1 MLILV
6 EGADGSGKT
15 TLVNQLNEYFPT
27 LRINR
32 NHDHIPDFYDNLT
45 CLTCTGEDIVLDR
58 SFITDVVYR
67 LALDDGKETDGID
80 IFYIEHILLDSV
92 VVYCKTA
99 TQYDDGMNRGE
110 DNITDLKT
118 AQKISRYYDAVMKFI
133 NTRTSTHVIKYDWHF
148 DTVEELVSTIKD
160 VINKTRRK

>member
-15 TLVNQLNEYFPT
+15 TLVNQLSEYFPT
-27 LRINR
+27 MRINR
-32 NHDHIPDFYDNLT
+32 NNDHIKEFYDNLT
-45 CLTCTGEDIVLDR
+45 CMNEDIVLDR
-58 SFITDVVYR
+58 CFITDVVYR
-67 LALDDGKETDGID
+67 LALDDGIGTDGINM
-80 IFYIEHILLDSV
+80 FYMDCILRDSIV
-92 VVYCKTA
+92 IYCKTV
-99 TQYDDGMNRGE
+99 TQFDDAKSRGE

-133 NTRTSTHVIKYDWHF
+133 NTRTYTHTIKYDWHL

-160 VINKTRRK
+160 IINKTRRQ

>member
-32 NHDHIPDFYDNLT
+32 NHDNVPDFYDNLIDMQ
-45 CLTCTGEDIVLDR
+45 EDVVLDR

-67 LALDDGKETDGID
+67 LALDDGIETDGINM
-80 IFYIEHILLDSV
+80 FYMDFILRNSIV
-92 VVYCKTA
+92 IYCKTV
-99 TQYDDGMNRGE
+99 TQFDDAKSRGE
-110 DNITDLKT
+110 DNITDLKI

>member
-15 TLVNQLNEYFPT
+15 TLVNQLSEYFPVM
-27 LRINR
+27 RINR
-32 NHDHIPDFYDNLT
+32 SNDHIKEFYDNLT
-45 CLTCTGEDIVLDR
+45 CMNEDIVLDR
-58 SFITDVVYR
+58 CFITDVVYR
-67 LALDDGKETDGID
+67 LALDDGIGTDGINM
-80 IFYIEHILLDSV
+80 FYMDCILRDSIV
-92 VVYCKTA
+92 IYCKTV
-99 TQYDDGMNRGE
+99 TQFDDAKSRGE

-148 DTVEELVSTIKD
+148 DTPEDLVSTIKD
-160 VINKTRRK
+160 IINKTRRQ

>member
-15 TLVNQLNEYFPT
+15 TLVNQLSADFPT

-32 NHDHIPDFYDNLT
+32 SCDHVKEFYDNLT
-45 CLTCTGEDIVLDR
+45 CMKENIVLDR

-67 LALDDGKETDGID
+67 LALDDCIEPDGMSMFCMD
-80 IFYIEHILLDSV
+80 CILRDSIV
-92 VVYCKTA
+92 IYCKTV
-99 TQYDDGMNRGE
+99 TQFDDAKARGE

-118 AQKISRYYDAVMKFI
+118 AQKISRYYDAAMKFI
-133 NTRTSTHVIKYDWHF
+133 NTRTSTHVIKYDWHL
-148 DTVEELVSTIKD
+148 DRPEDLVSTIKD
-160 VINKTRRK
+160 IISKTRRQ

>member
-1 MLILV
+1 MLILI

-15 TLVNQLNEYFPT
+15 TLVNQLNKYFPT
-27 LRINR
+27 MRINR
-32 NHDHIPDFYDNLT
+32 GNNHLKELYDNLT
-45 CLTCTGEDIVLDR
+45 CMNEDIVLDR

-67 LALDDGKETDGID
+67 LALDDGIGTDGINM
-80 IFYIEHILLDSV
+80 FYMDCILRDSIV
-92 VVYCKTA
+92 IYCKTA
-99 TQYDDGMNRGE
+99 TQFDDAMHRGE
-110 DNITDLKT
+110 DNITNLLTSKI
-118 AQKISRYYDAVMKFI
+118 ISRHYDAIMKFI

>member
-27 LRINR
+27 LRINMG
-32 NHDHIPDFYDNLT
+32 NDHIPDFYDNLT
-45 CLTCTGEDIVLDR
+45 CMGEDIVLDR

-99 TQYDDGMNRGE
+99 TQFDDAKARGE

>member
-32 NHDHIPDFYDNLT
+32 NNDHIPDFYDNLT
-45 CLTCTGEDIVLDR
+45 CMGEDIVLDR

-99 TQYDDGMNRGE
+99 TQFDDAKARGE

>member
-32 NHDHIPDFYDNLT
+32 NCDNIKEFYYSLISTNK
-45 CLTCTGEDIVLDR
+45 DIVLDR
-58 SFITDVVYR
+58 SFITDMVYR
-67 LALDDGKETDGID
+67 LALDDGIETDGIN
-80 IFYIEHILLDSV
+80 IFQMDCILRDSIV
-92 VVYCKTA
+92 IYCKTA
-99 TQYDDGMNRGE
+99 TQYDDAKARGE

>member
-32 NHDHIPDFYDNLT
+32 GHNHLKDFYDNLT
-45 CLTCTGEDIVLDR
+45 GMQEDVVLDR
-58 SFITDVVYR
+58 SFITDIVYR
-67 LALDDGKETDGID
+67 LAIDDDEETDGID
-80 IFYIEHILLDSV
+80 IFYIEHILRDSV

-148 DTVEELVSTIKD
+148 DTLEELLASID
-160 VINKTRRK
+160 AVINKTRRK

>member
-32 NHDHIPDFYDNLT
+32 NCDHFPDFYDNLT
-45 CLTCTGEDIVLDR
+45 CMGEDIVLER

-67 LALDDGKETDGID
+67 LALDDGIGTDGINM
-80 IFYIEHILLDSV
+80 FYMDCILRDSIV
-92 VVYCKTA
+92 IYCKTV
-99 TQYDDGMNRGE
+99 TQFDDAKARGE
-110 DNITDLKT
+110 NNITDLKT
-118 AQKISRYYDAVMKFI
+118 AQTISKYYDAVMKFI

>member
-27 LRINR
+27 LRINMG
-32 NHDHIPDFYDNLT
+32 NDHIPDFYDNLT
-45 CLTCTGEDIVLDR
+45 CMGEDIVLDR

-80 IFYIEHILLDSV
+80 IFYIEHILLNSV

-99 TQYDDGMNRGE
+99 TQFDDAKARGE

>member
-32 NHDHIPDFYDNLT
+32 GNDHIPDFYDNLT
-45 CLTCTGEDIVLDR
+45 CMGEDIVLDR

-99 TQYDDGMNRGE
+99 TQYDDAKARGE

>member
-27 LRINR
+27 LRINMG
-32 NHDHIPDFYDNLT
+32 NDHIPDFYDNLT
-45 CLTCTGEDIVLDR
+45 CMGEDIVLDR

-99 TQYDDGMNRGE
+99 TQYDDAKARGE

>member
-15 TLVNQLNEYFPT
+15 TLVNQLNKYFPT
-27 LRINR
+27 MRINR
-32 NHDHIPDFYDNLT
+32 GNNHIKELYDNLT
-45 CLTCTGEDIVLDR
+45 CMNEDIVLDR

-67 LALDDGKETDGID
+67 LALDDGIGTDGINM
-80 IFYIEHILLDSV
+80 FYMDCILRDSIV
-92 VVYCKTA
+92 IYCKTV
-99 TQYDDGMNRGE
+99 TQFDDAKSRGE

-118 AQKISRYYDAVMKFI
+118 AQKISRYYDGVMKFI

>member
-15 TLVNQLNEYFPT
+15 TLVNQLNKYFPT
-27 LRINR
+27 MRINR
-32 NHDHIPDFYDNLT
+32 GNNHIKELYDNLT
-45 CLTCTGEDIVLDR
+45 CMNEDIVLDR

-67 LALDDGKETDGID
+67 LALDDGIGTDGINM
-80 IFYIEHILLDSV
+80 FYMDCILRDSIV
-92 VVYCKTA
+92 IYCKTV
-99 TQYDDGMNRGE
+99 TQFDDAKSRGE
-110 DNITDLKT
+110 ENITDLKT

-133 NTRTSTHVIKYDWHF
+133 NTRTSTRTIKYDWHL

-160 VINKTRRK
+160 IINKTRRK

>member
-15 TLVNQLNEYFPT
+15 TLVNQLSEYFPVM
-27 LRINR
+27 RINR
-32 NHDHIPDFYDNLT
+32 SNDHIKEFYDNLT
-45 CLTCTGEDIVLDR
+45 CMNEDIVLDR
-58 SFITDVVYR
+58 CFITDLVYR
-67 LALDDGKETDGID
+67 LALDDGIETDGINM
-80 IFYIEHILLDSV
+80 FYMDYILRDSIV
-92 VVYCKTA
+92 IYCKTV
-99 TQYDDGMNRGE
+99 TQFDDAKSRGE

-148 DTVEELVSTIKD
+148 DTPEDLVSTIKD
-160 VINKTRRK
+160 IINKTRRQ

>member
-1 MLILV
+1 M
-6 EGADGSGKT
+6 T
-15 TLVNQLNEYFPT
+15 N
-27 LRINR
+27 
-32 NHDHIPDFYDNLT
+32 
-45 CLTCTGEDIVLDR
+45 
-58 SFITDVVYR
+58 
-67 LALDDGKETDGID
+67 
-80 IFYIEHILLDSV
+80 IEHILLDSV

-99 TQYDDGMNRGE
+99 TQFDDAKARGE

>member
-27 LRINR
+27 LRINMG
-32 NHDHIPDFYDNLT
+32 NDHIPDFYDNLT
-45 CLTCTGEDIVLDR
+45 CMGEDIVLDR

-80 IFYIEHILLDSV
+80 IFYIEHILLNSV

-99 TQYDDGMNRGE
+99 TQYDDAKARGE

>member
-1 MLILV
+1 M
-6 EGADGSGKT
+6 G
-15 TLVNQLNEYFPT
+15 N
-27 LRINR
+27 
-32 NHDHIPDFYDNLT
+32 DHIPDFYDNLT
-45 CLTCTGEDIVLDR
+45 CMGEDIVLDR

-67 LALDDGKETDGID
+67 LALDDGKETDGINM
-80 IFYIEHILLDSV
+80 FYMEHILRNSV
-92 VVYCKTA
+92 VIYCKTA
-99 TQYDDGMNRGE
+99 TQFDDAKARGE

>member
-15 TLVNQLNEYFPT
+15 TLVNQLVEYFPT
-27 LRINR
+27 LRINMG
-32 NHDHIPDFYDNLT
+32 HDHIPDFYDNLIDMQ
-45 CLTCTGEDIVLDR
+45 EDIVLDR

-80 IFYIEHILLDSV
+80 IFYIEHILLGSV

-99 TQYDDGMNRGE
+99 TQFDDAKARGE

-133 NTRTSTHVIKYDWHF
+133 NTRTSTHTIKYDWHL

>member
-15 TLVNQLNEYFPT
+15 TLVNQLVEYFPT
-27 LRINR
+27 LRINMG
-32 NHDHIPDFYDNLT
+32 NDHIPDFYDNLT
-45 CLTCTGEDIVLDR
+45 CMGEDIVLDR

-67 LALDDGKETDGID
+67 LALDDGKETDGINM
-80 IFYIEHILLDSV
+80 FYMEHILRNSV
-92 VVYCKTA
+92 VIYCKTA
-99 TQYDDGMNRGE
+99 TQFDDAKARGE

>member
-15 TLVNQLNEYFPT
+15 TLVNQLSEYFPT

-32 NHDHIPDFYDNLT
+32 GYVDVKKFYAKLT
-45 CLTCTGEDIVLDR
+45 CMKEDVVLDR
-58 SFITDVVYR
+58 SFITDIVYR
-67 LALDDGKETDGID
+67 LALDDNEKTDGID
-80 IFYIEHILLDSV
+80 ISYIDFILRDSLII
-92 VVYCKTA
+92 YCKTI
-99 TQYDDGMNRGE
+99 TQYDDAMHRGE

-133 NTRTSTHVIKYDWHF
+133 NTRTDAHVLTYDWHL
-148 DTVEELVSTIKD
+148 DTPEDLVSTIKD
-160 VINKTRRK
+160 IINKTRRQ

>member
-27 LRINR
+27 LRINMG
-32 NHDHIPDFYDNLT
+32 NDHIPDFYDNLIDMQ
-45 CLTCTGEDIVLDR
+45 EDVVLDR

-67 LALDDGKETDGID
+67 LALEDGKETDGINM
-80 IFYIEHILLDSV
+80 FYMEHILRNSV
-92 VVYCKTA
+92 VIYCKTA
-99 TQYDDGMNRGE
+99 TQFDDAMHRGE
-110 DNITDLKT
+110 DNITNLLTSKI
-118 AQKISRYYDAVMKFI
+118 ISRHYDAVMKFI

>member
-15 TLVNQLNEYFPT
+15 TLVNQLVEYFTT
-27 LRINR
+27 LRINMG
-32 NHDHIPDFYDNLT
+32 HDHIPDFYDNIIDMQ
-45 CLTCTGEDIVLDR
+45 EDIVLDR

-67 LALDDGKETDGID
+67 LALDDGKETDGINM
-80 IFYIEHILLDSV
+80 FYMEHILRNSV
-92 VVYCKTA
+92 VIYCKTA
-99 TQYDDGMNRGE
+99 TQFDDAKARGE

-133 NTRTSTHVIKYDWHF
+133 NTRTSTHTIKYDWHL